1 MSETKIYDHKNIEKK
16 WQKLWEDQRIF
27 CASLD
32 EKKPKYYVLD
42 MFPYPSGAGLH
53 VGHPEGY
60 TATDIISRYKRKQG
74 YNVLHP
80 MGWDAFGL
88 PAENYAIK
96 TGIHPAKSTADNIAT
111 FTKQI
116 KSLGFSYDWER
127 EINTTDP
134 DYYKW
139 SQWIFLELYKKG
151 LAYEKEMQMSWC
163 STCKIVAANEEV
175 ENGVHERCGNPVEK
189 RNMKQWMFKITEYA
203 DRLLDDLDDLDWEE
217 RIKEMQRNW
226 IGKSY
231 GAEVKFKVDSSKCE
245 VVSAKCEVEISVY
258 TTRPDTLFGCT
269 YMVLAP
275 DHPLVKKLVTDER
288 KNDVEKYISDAL
300 NKSEKERKQDEK
312 EKTGVFTGAYAINPV
327 NNKKVPIW
335 IADYVLMGYGTGA
348 IMAVPA
354 HDERDFEFA
363 KKYEKEGLKVTCV
376 ISPGS
381 LVGFTGGQKDEV
393 SKEILSG
400 NMAYPLKS
408 GKMINS
414 DFLDDLPPDDAIERM
429 IQWLEEKGFGKRQ
442 TNYKLRD
449 WVFTRQRYWG
459 EPIPLIH
466 CENCGVVPHDPEF
479 AKYTLKKKERP
490 SAKAEV
496 GCSKDN
502 TASSFSRTRIMSS
515 AESFVN
521 NSDKRKKELSL
532 PLRLPETDS
541 YHPTEDGKSPL
552 AKLDDWVNTKCPKC
566 KGEAKRETS
575 TMPNWAGSSWYW
587 LRFMDPK
594 NNNNAWSKEAEK
606 YWGMVDLYVGGAE
619 HAVLHLLYARF
630 WHKVLY
636 DLGFV
641 THKEPF
647 QKLRNQGMILAF
659 SYKDQNGKY
668 YHPNE
673 VEERDGECYLKPSPQ
688 TPLPEGE
695 GLLLSKQIEKMSKS
709 KLNVVNPDEVV
720 NEYGA
725 DTLRLYEMF
734 MGPFEQT
741 VVWDPKGILG
751 VYRFLEKVWKLK
763 EKVEKPKKKAIIIHG
778 FDSRSDSHWI
788 PSLREKFILEGYYV
802 LTPSMPNADKPKY
815 KEWKKLIDTLGVD
828 ENTVLIGHSLGGG
841 FIPRYL
847 SDTQKKVDSMVLV
860 APTYSY
866 KNPAIDTTFTKDF
879 DAEKVKL
886 LIAQKCILIHS
897 DNDEY
902 IPNEDFERYKKELSP
917 KVIEVLGGEHLG
929 SSQLGKAMKAVLSA
943 MDIIC
948 GDFSYTHTSSCH
960 SGLDPES
967 LGEAEI
973 LKQVQDDKGGAQN
986 GKSQGKKGAQGNKK
1000 ESQDEGSKLFKS
1012 LHKTIKKV
1020 REDTENFKF
1029 NTAISSMMVLVN
1041 EALKEEKIH
1050 ANIYEDLLQILNPYA
1065 PHISE
1070 EIWSELGHFSSL
1082 VFKPLPQ
1089 FNEEFCLEESITLAV
1104 QVNGKLRD
1112 TIEVS
1117 LSATKEEILEKA
1129 KASEKVKRYIEPG
1142 LKKEIYV
1149 PGKLVSLVV

>member
-1 MSETKIYDHKNIEKK
+1 MPEIKNYDHKTIEKK
-16 WQKLWEDQRIF
+16 WQKAWEKQKLFRAI
-27 CASLD
+27 LD
-32 EKKPKYYVLD
+32 EKKEKYYVLD

-60 TATDIISRYKRKQG
+60 TATDIISHYKRKQG
-74 YNVLHP
+74 FNVLHP

-96 TGIHPAKSTADNIAT
+96 TGIHPEKSTADNIAT

-203 DRLLDDLDDLDWEE
+203 DRLLEDLDDLDWEE

-231 GAEVKFKVDSSKCE
+231 GAEVKFKVEGLKFKVD
-245 VVSAKCEVEISVY
+245 IPVY

-275 DHPLVKKLVTDER
+275 EHSLVKNIVTQGQ
-288 KNDVEKYISDAL
+288 KNKVEQYMSDAL

-312 EKTGVFTGAYAINPV
+312 EKTGVFTGSYAINPV

-354 HDERDFEFA
+354 HDERDNEFA
-363 KKYEKEGLKVTCV
+363 KKYEIEIIEV
-376 ISPGS
+376 IQDITGS
-381 LVGFTGGQKDEV
+381 HAKTFRNYTM
-393 SKEILSG
+393 ILDG
-400 NMAYPLKS
+400 VAK
-408 GKMINS
+408 NS
-414 DFLDDLPPDDAIERM
+414 DFLNGLPTEEAIEKM

-466 CENCGVVPHDPEF
+466 CEKCGVVPLNEED
-479 AKYTLKKKERP
+479 
-490 SAKAEV
+490 
-496 GCSKDN
+496 
-502 TASSFSRTRIMSS
+502 
-515 AESFVN
+515 
-521 NSDKRKKELSL
+521 L
-532 PLRLPETDS
+532 PLKLPETNS
-541 YHPTEDGKSPL
+541 YHPTEDGQSPL
-552 AKLDDWVNTKCPKC
+552 AKLEDWVSTKCPKC
-566 KGEAKRETS
+566 SGTAKRETS

-594 NNNNAWSKEAEK
+594 NSNKAWSKEAEK

-636 DLGFV
+636 DLGCV
-641 THKEPF
+641 SNKEPF

-659 SYKDQNGKY
+659 SYKDENGKY

-673 VEERDGECYLKPSPQ
+673 VWEENGEYYVIILH
-688 TPLPEGE
+688 TPLNSRDKLHSLVLVPSINRDTIDSCFSEE
-695 GLLLSKQIEKMSKS
+695 TKIPVSKQIEKMSKS

-720 NEYGA
+720 EEYGA

-741 VVWDPKGILG
+741 VVWDPKGIVG
-751 VYRFLEKVWKLK
+751 VYRFLEKVWKLRD
-763 EKVEKPKKKAIIIHG
+763 KVEKPKKKAIIIHG

-788 PSLREKFILEGYYV
+788 PKLREKLISEGYYV

-815 KEWKKLIDTLGVD
+815 EEWKTVIDTLGVD

-841 FIPRYL
+841 FIPRCL
-847 SDTQKKVDSMVLV
+847 SDAQKKVDSIVLV
-860 APTYSY
+860 APTYAS
-866 KNPAIDTTFTKDF
+866 KNPNIEKEFGKDF
-879 DAEKVKL
+879 NEG
-886 LIAQKCILIHS
+886 LIKSLVSNIILIHS
-897 DNDEY
+897 DKD
-902 IPNEDFERYKKELSP
+902 PKVPSDSFERYTKELSP
-917 KVIEVLGGEHLG
+917 KVINVPGGEHLG
-929 SSQLGKAMKAVLSA
+929 SSQLEKATEAVFSA
-943 MDIIC
+943 VSLFSSASVIPAEAGIH
-948 GDFSYTHTSSCH
+948 GD
-960 SGLDPES
+960 GL
-967 LGEAEI
+967 I
-973 LKQVQDDKGGAQN
+973 
-986 GKSQGKKGAQGNKK
+986 
-1000 ESQDEGSKLFKS
+1000 KS

-1029 NTAISSMMVLVN
+1029 NTAISAMMVFVN

-1065 PHISE
+1065 PHITE
-1070 EIWSELGHFSSL
+1070 EIWSELGHISSL
-1082 VFKPLPQ
+1082 VCKPLPQ
-1089 FNEEFCLEESITLAV
+1089 YNEEFCKEESITLAV
-1104 QVNGKLRD
+1104 QVNGKVRD
-1112 TIEVS
+1112 TIEVEVG
-1117 LSATKEEILEKA
+1117 AAKEEILEKA
-1129 KASEKVKRYIEPG
+1129 KASENVQKYIESG